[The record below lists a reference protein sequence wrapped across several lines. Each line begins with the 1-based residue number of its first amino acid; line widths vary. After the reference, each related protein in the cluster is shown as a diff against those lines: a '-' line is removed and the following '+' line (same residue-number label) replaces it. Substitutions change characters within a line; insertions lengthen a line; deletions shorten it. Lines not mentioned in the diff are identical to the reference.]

1 MTAAAA
7 DLASTQARGAAPPR
21 VEVLIVGGGPAG
33 LTAAT
38 YLRRFHRDCR
48 VLDGGDSRARRIP
61 ESHNCPG
68 FPDGVSGPE
77 LLRRMRTQALDAG
90 VRIERAT
97 VDAVLRE
104 GDGFRVA
111 AGERNWRADAVIL
124 ATGVSDVLPQ
134 VDWAEEAIACG
145 AIRLCAICDAFEA
158 TDQRIG
164 VYGPREAVASHARF
178 LRSYTAQLTLMPTD
192 QAFDAACPPPY
203 AEDAVRVLPPGG
215 ALTFDGERCAYR
227 SPDGVET
234 VMDTLY
240 PFLGARVAHPLVVS
254 AHAWPDQP
262 GETVV
267 DAHQMTRV
275 PGLYAIG
282 DMVSGLNQISVA
294 VGQAAIAATHLH
306 GQLPF
311 APRRRTEPRA

>member
-7 DLASTQARGAAPPR
+7 GRVSDGEGVAGTPR

-38 YLRRFHRDCR
+38 YLRRFHRDCL

-68 FPDGVSGPE
+68 FPDGVSGPD
-77 LLRRMRTQALDAG
+77 LLRRMQTQARDAG
-90 VRIERAT
+90 VRIESAM
-97 VDAVLRE
+97 VDAVIRE
-104 GDGFRVA
+104 PDGFRIA
-111 AGERNWRADAVIL
+111 AGQRSWHARAVIL
-124 ATGVSDVLPQ
+124 ATGVSDVLPA
-134 VDWAEEAIACG
+134 VDWAEQAIACG

-158 TDQRIG
+158 TDQHIG

-178 LRSYTAQLTLMPTD
+178 LRSYSAQLTLMPTD
-192 QAFDAACPPPY
+192 EAFDTACPPPY
-203 AEDAVRVLPPGG
+203 TEDTVRVLRPGG
-215 ALTFDGERCAYR
+215 TLNFDGERCSYR
-227 SPDGVET
+227 ATDGTET
-234 VMDTLY
+234 AMDTLY

-254 AHAWPDQP
+254 ANAWPEQP

-267 DAHQMTRV
+267 DAYQMTRV

-311 APRRRTEPRA
+311 APRRGTEPRA